1 MKTRA
6 AATRK
11 TTAAKKTPTRVT
23 KQVIGLRVKITLDET
38 RGKEKLILETPAGQ
52 KITLSDT
59 LGAIEITDGHGNKIK
74 LDPAGV
80 NILAAA
86 RVTVN
91 ATEVKLNTSTLVVDA
106 GTAKFNG
113 LVQCDTLIANSVVSA
128 SYTPGA
134 GNIL

>member
-6 AATRK
+6 TAPKKK
-11 TTAAKKTPTRVT
+11 TVAKKTSARAA
-23 KQVIGLRVKITLDET
+23 KQVIGIRVKITVDET
-38 RGKEKLILETPAGQ
+38 RGKEKLILETPGGQ
-52 KITLSDT
+52 RIILSDA
-59 LGAIEITDGHGNKIK
+59 LGAVEISDGHGNRIK
-74 LDPAGV
+74 LDPSGV

-86 RVTVN
+86 KVTVN
-91 ATEVKLNTSTLVVDA
+91 ATEVKLNAGTLVVDA

>member
-1 MKTRA
+1 MKKGAPT
-6 AATRK
+6 TK
-11 TTAAKKTPTRVT
+11 TTAAKKTIARAA
-23 KQVIGLRVKITLDET
+23 KQVIGLRVKITFDET
-38 RGKEKLILETPAGQ
+38 RGKEKLILETPGGQ
-52 KITLSDT
+52 KITLNDT
-59 LGAIEITDGHGNKIK
+59 LQAVEISDGHGNRIK
-74 LDPAGV
+74 LDPSGV

-86 RVTVN
+86 KVTIN

-106 GTAKFNG
+106 GTSKFNG

>member
-6 AATRK
+6 AAIRK
-11 TTAAKKTPTRVT
+11 TTAAKKTTARAA

-38 RGKEKLILETPAGQ
+38 RGKEKLILETPGGQ
-52 KITLSDT
+52 KITLSDAH
-59 LGAIEITDGHGNKIK
+59 GAVEITDGHGNKIK
-74 LDPAGV
+74 LDPSGV

-86 RVTVN
+86 KVTVT
-91 ATEVKLNTSTLVVDA
+91 ATEVKLNTGTLVVDA
-106 GTAKFNG
+106 GIAKFNG